1 MYPKPSCILLLG
13 DQASLVDAAEAYAHR
28 LFDVRC
34 APRAVRSQKSLD
46 SSVAQAIQDEPV
58 DFILSFLSPVIVPQ
72 SVLSAAKIAALNF
85 HPAPPR
91 WPGVGSASFALYEGD
106 KEFGVTAHLM
116 SAKVDSG
123 PILRTI
129 SFPILQEDDCELLW
143 SRALH
148 HTLTLFY
155 DVAFDLAMKGNV
167 IPSGEKWERPA
178 ITRKQFEQWMVI
190 PPGTAV
196 EEIRRKVRA
205 LRHPR
210 FPGPFMEVAGV
221 RFAALAAA

>member
-1 MYPKPSCILLLG
+1 MYQKPSCILLLG
-13 DQASLVDAAEAYAHR
+13 DQPGLANAAEAYAHR
-28 LFDVRC
+28 LFEVRC
-34 APRAVRSQKSLD
+34 APRATRTQTMLD
-46 SSVAQAIQDEPV
+46 ASVALAIQQAPV
-58 DFILSFLSPVIVPQ
+58 DFILNFLSPVVVAEP
-72 SVLSAAKIAALNF
+72 VLKAARVAAINF

-106 KEFGVTAHLM
+106 KEFGATAHLM
-116 SAKVDSG
+116 AAKVDSG

-129 SFPILQEDDCELLW
+129 SFPILRDDDCELLW

-155 DVAFDLAMKGNV
+155 DVAFGLAMTGSV
-167 IPSGEKWERPA
+167 VPSGQKWERPA
-178 ITRKQFEQWMVI
+178 ITRKQFDQWMEI

-196 EEIRRKVRA
+196 AEIRRKVRA

-210 FPGPFMEVAGV
+210 FPGPFMDVGGV
-221 RFAALAAA
+221 RFAALPAA